1 MALVKQLQDEIQ
13 KVTNFIAYI
22 DQQQLNIF
30 DEENDFAIKFQ
41 NDYGKA
47 RDKSN
52 NVTKENYI
60 KEYIF
65 NLKKKEFLL
74 KKLTKD
80 INNLLP
86 TIETLQSTIKKNATD
101 PYINLFKGIL
111 AASVRDLNDFKD
123 SFIKVN
129 NEEVDTFAQLDLTED
144 ELHETQGGSKT
155 KKTKT
160 KKTRRLHRQKS
171 LRRRRRTYRY
181 RNMSPQQNKY
191 YKK

>member
-52 NVTKENYI
+52 DVTKENYI

-74 KKLTKD
+74 QELTKE
-80 INNLLP
+80 INDLLP
-86 TIETLQSTIKKNATD
+86 IIETIQSRIKKYPTD
-101 PYINLFKGIL
+101 PYINITKRIL
-111 AASVRDLNDFKD
+111 AHSVQDLHNFKD
-123 SFIKVN
+123 SFIRAN
-129 NEEVDTFAQLDLTED
+129 SAEVDTFAQLNLTEAHLK
-144 ELHETQGGSKT
+144 EREGGNKM

-160 KKTRRLHRQKS
+160 KKKRVQIRKS
-171 LRRRRRTYRY
+171 LRRRRRTTRY
-181 RNMSPQQNKY
+181 RKVSPQQNKY